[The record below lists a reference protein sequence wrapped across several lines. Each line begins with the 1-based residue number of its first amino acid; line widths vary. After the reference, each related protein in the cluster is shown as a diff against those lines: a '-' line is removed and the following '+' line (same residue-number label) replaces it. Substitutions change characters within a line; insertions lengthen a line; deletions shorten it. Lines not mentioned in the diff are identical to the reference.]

1 MTKNSIDRW
10 DFGTIFCLP
19 AKGQTA
25 AASVAATWR
34 DTSVVSMAA
43 MSMANFATVSAATAI
58 HPTVTIPTALIMA
71 AIRSVEAAI
80 NV

>member
-58 HPTVTIPTALIMA
+58 RPTIAGEICLA
-71 AIRSVEAAI
+71 ARGHEREVVNARR
-80 NV
+80 